1 MHTVVESVAS
11 PSLNVPCELSP
22 ERLAEVALRDGL
34 LRGDAAAWRA
44 FTQQHGRLVCATVA
58 RIVRRFGL
66 IATSEDVREIEASFA
81 VELLANDKAKLRAFQ
96 PERGVRFSTWIA
108 MLASHTA
115 YDFLRKRRREPRA
128 DAECDA
134 EMVASESPDPY
145 SVCELMERGRLIE
158 SLARDLTEK
167 DREFLELY
175 YAEGL
180 DPTEVAER
188 MGISVK
194 TVYSKKHKIQG
205 RLEALLCRRNLAA

>member
-1 MHTVVESVAS
+1 MHPVDESRAS
-11 PSLNVPCELSP
+11 VPFPAAPELSA
-22 ERLAEVALRDGL
+22 ERTAELALREGL
-34 LRGDAAAWRA
+34 LRGDAVAWRT
-44 FTQQHGRLVCATVA
+44 FMQQHGRLVCATVA

-66 IATSEDVREIEASFA
+66 IATSEDVREIEAWFL

-96 PERGVRFSTWIA
+96 PDRGVRFSTWIA

-115 YDFLRKRRREPRA
+115 YDFLRKRRREPRG
-128 DAECDA
+128 DAEYDA
-134 EMVASESPDPY
+134 ESVACEAPDPY
-145 SVCELMERGRLIE
+145 SVCELVERGRLVE
-158 SLARDLTEK
+158 SLTEDLTEK

-180 DPTEVAER
+180 DPTEVASR

-205 RLEALLCRRNLAA
+205 RLEALLCRRHLAA

>member
-1 MHTVVESVAS
+1 MHTVDEHTA
-11 PSLNVPCELSP
+11 PVPFSAPAELSP
-22 ERLAEVALRDGL
+22 ERVAELALREGL
-34 LRGDAAAWRA
+34 LRGDAAAWRN
-44 FTQQHGRLVCATVA
+44 FVQQHGRLVCATVA

-66 IATSEDVREIEASFA
+66 IATSEDVREIEASFL

-96 PERGVRFSTWIA
+96 PDRGVRFSTWIA

-115 YDFLRKRRREPRA
+115 YDFLRKRRREPRS
-128 DAECDA
+128 DSECDA
-134 EMVASESPDPY
+134 EALACDSPDPY
-145 SVCELMERGRLIE
+145 SVCELMERGRLVE
-158 SLARDLTEK
+158 TLAEDLTEK

-180 DPTEVAER
+180 EPTEVASR

-205 RLEALLCRRNLAA
+205 RLEALLCRRHLAA

>member
-1 MHTVVESVAS
+1 MQTVQHTS
-11 PSLNVPCELSP
+11 PAAPVNSAPELTPERAAELS
-22 ERLAEVALRDGL
+22 LREGL

-44 FTQQHGRLVCATVA
+44 FSQQHGRLVCATVA
-58 RIVRRFGL
+58 RIVRRFGM
-66 IATSEDVREIEASFA
+66 IATSEDVREIEASFS
-81 VELLANDKAKLRAFQ
+81 VELLANDMAKLRAFQ

-115 YDFLRKRRREPRA
+115 YDFLRKKRREPRA
-128 DAECDA
+128 DVEYEAEA
-134 EMVASESPDPY
+134 VACEAPDPF
-145 SVCELMERGRLIE
+145 SVCELMERTRLVE
-158 SLARDLTEK
+158 KLAEELTQK

-180 DPTEVAER
+180 EPTEVAAR

-205 RLEALLCRRNLAA
+205 RLEALLERRHFAS